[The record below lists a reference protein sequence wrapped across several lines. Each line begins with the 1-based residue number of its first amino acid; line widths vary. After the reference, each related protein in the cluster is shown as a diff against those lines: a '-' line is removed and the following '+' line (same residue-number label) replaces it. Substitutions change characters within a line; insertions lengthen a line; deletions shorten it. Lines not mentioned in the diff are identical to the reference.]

1 MGFIKQ
7 SLSRI
12 RSDGYE
18 GLQDTTYQ
26 LYRVGWDRLSKLE
39 KSGTNI
45 FEKEWN
51 VLIILDGCRYD
62 TFKEVLAANL
72 IDGFNEQHV
81 KKLRS
86 VGSNSEEWLEN
97 TFTANHHRQIK
108 NTVYVTGNP
117 FSEYYLDGD
126 QFAILDEVWKS
137 SWDKNTGTIRAEPI
151 TDHAIYNWRNE
162 TPSKMIVHYMQ
173 PHFPCVPNPKF
184 NSGININQIG
194 KSWESV
200 WNMLR
205 KGNVDKEEVY
215 ESYRKNLIYVLHN
228 VDILTQNIDAQDV
241 VITADHG
248 NTFGSWGLYGHPRA
262 PIADIRN
269 VPWYKTTGDNIAE
282 YEPDLTDEGDK
293 TTESSVEKKLSDL
306 GYL

>member
-1 MGFIKQ
+1 MSFIKQ

-12 RSDGYE
+12 RSDGYD
-18 GLQDTTYQ
+18 GLKDTTYQ

-39 KSGTNI
+39 NSGTNV
-45 FEKEWN
+45 FEKEWD

-62 TFKEVLAANL
+62 TFQEIVSDNT
-72 IDGFNEQHV
+72 INGFNDECIRRF
-81 KKLRS
+81 RS

-97 TFTANHHRQIK
+97 TFTANYQRYIK
-108 NTVYVTGNP
+108 NTIYVTGNP
-117 FSEYYLDGD
+117 FSEYYLDDD

-137 SWDKNTGTIRAEPI
+137 SWDKNIGTIRAEPI

-184 NSGININQIG
+184 NSGINIDRIG

-200 WNMLR
+200 WDMLR
-205 KGNVDKEEVY
+205 KGEADKEEVY
-215 ESYRKNLIYVLHN
+215 ELYSQNLKYVLDSVN
-228 VDILTQNIDAQDV
+228 KLTQNIDAQNI

-248 NTFGSWGLYGHPRA
+248 NSFGSWGLYGHPRA
-262 PIADIRN
+262 PIADIRD
-269 VPWYKTTGDNIAE
+269 VPWYRTSGNDIAD
-282 YEPDLTDEGDK
+282 YEPKLDYKRRGK
-293 TTESSVEKKLSDL
+293 IQSSIEEKLSDL